1 MPFLRDQEWN
11 PLHESTNY
19 IQQNMHDT
27 PANNRLPAQPK
38 RQKLFIKRKRHHQ

>member
-1 MPFLRDQEWN
+1 MPPFLRDQEWN

-38 RQKLFIKRKRHHQ
+38 TAKVIH

>member
-1 MPFLRDQEWN
+1 MPLSLEIKN
-11 PLHESTNY
+11 GILLHESTNY

-38 RQKLFIKRKRHHQ
+38 TAKVIH